1 MFSFW
6 EEEDEEGN
14 DEEEEDED
22 EEGKNLK
29 VLIPNLQ
36 HLFLQ
41 SAQVQLCDRCNYM
54 QVGYLAFAKVLSV
67 GSHSLCPSAQIEERN
82 KLPRAHHRLK

>member
-6 EEEDEEGN
+6 EEEDEEDN

-41 SAQVQLCDRCNYM
+41 SAQVQLCDRC
-54 QVGYLAFAKVLSV
+54 QCVQLGYLAFVKVLYV
-67 GSHSLCPSAQIEERN
+67 GSHSFCPSAQLEERN
-82 KLPRAHHRLK
+82 KLPRAHHSSK